1 MLKLKSILLE
11 VAASSVIDNDFIS
24 YIQSV
29 EGKQVN
35 SKGLHYAYKDD
46 VGVLTIGYGHTGNVT
61 PGQTI
66 TDSEAINLLKQD
78 LEKALQ
84 AAKTVVAND
93 SRFTDAEKD
102 TLTPLEWKMFT
113 DYSFNLGQGGFEK
126 FKTFR
131 KAIVTKDINL
141 AEKEYERKAIVGGKF
156 LPIGR
161 NKIFKERLLDRW
173 ANQIAKDKESG
184 LKNNNI
190 KSTANKTKTLN
201 RWFDI

>member
-29 EGKQVN
+29 EGKKVN

-46 VGVLTIGYGHTGNVT
+46 VGVLTIGYGHTGNVK

-78 LEKALQ
+78 LKNALNS
-84 AAKTVVAND
+84 AKTVVAND
-93 SRFTDAEKD
+93 SRFTDVEKN

-131 KAIVTKDINL
+131 KAIVTKDANL
-141 AEKEYERKAIVGGKF
+141 AEKEYERKAIVNGKVF
-156 LPIGR
+156 PIGR
-161 NKIFKERLLDRW
+161 NKTFKERLLEPW
-173 ANQIAKDKESG
+173 IQQITK
-184 LKNNNI
+184 
-190 KSTANKTKTLN
+190 KTKPSTKKNSSTSIPNNSKTLRN
-201 RWFDI
+201 WFDI